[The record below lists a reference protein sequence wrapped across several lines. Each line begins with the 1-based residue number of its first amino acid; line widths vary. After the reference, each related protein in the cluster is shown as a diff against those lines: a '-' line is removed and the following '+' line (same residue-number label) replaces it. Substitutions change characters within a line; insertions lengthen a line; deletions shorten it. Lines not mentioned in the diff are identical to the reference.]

1 MVFLFSRGGTMNN
14 YEALMR
20 YALEIS
26 GKALG
31 NTAPNPMVGA
41 VVLDKDGNL
50 VGEGYHERAGQPHAE
65 VNALNMAAD
74 KAKGGT
80 IIVTLEPCSHYGR
93 TPPCTQAIIKA
104 GIAKAVVATLDP
116 NPKVAGRGVK
126 ILREAGLEVQLGVL
140 EAQAKRKNEV
150 FFKWITKHMPFVAM
164 KYAMTM
170 DGKIATATGD
180 SKWISCEAA
189 RCFAHK
195 LRLTYDAIL
204 VGTNTVKLDNPELT
218 CRMVKGRSPV
228 RVILS
233 NSLDFQVDSK
243 VFLNDGVR
251 TILATTSK
259 NQELAA
265 QFITQPNVEL
275 LIVAADANGYPEPGS
290 LLQKLAQKNVT
301 SLLVEGGSEIHAA
314 FLQAGLVDK
323 VYAVIAPKLIGGQK
337 SKAPIGEL
345 GIELMRDS
353 INLQE
358 IHFEQLGSDLLLT
371 GYIGG

>member
-1 MVFLFSRGGTMNN
+1 MNN